1 MKQLSILFLIIIL
14 TSCLRLDSNLFNPE
28 EKITAYQLDDYKGER
43 ECPDLPAQF
52 HIPDSLIYLFQLESD
67 NNGDKARIW
76 CIYLG
81 DKGRIS
87 EDTVILYCHG
97 NKNHMDNYWNRA
109 RLLANVNGKN
119 RYGVLM
125 MDYRGFGLSD
135 GTPTENNMYADV
147 ETCIKWLKNN
157 GIRDGNLMV
166 YGYSL
171 GSAPAIKL
179 SVKNSGVPISKLIL
193 EAPYGN
199 AQTMVEDAAKL
210 SLPSSYYT
218 NVKVNNAEEIKK
230 VTVPFCWFHGANDEF
245 LSMPVHGKK
254 VYDNYQGPYKEAHI
268 VEGAIHNNLPSVMG
282 YEEYLL
288 NVGRFI
294 RQ

>member
-109 RLLANVNGKN
+109 RLLANVNGK
-119 RYGVLM
+119 
-125 MDYRGFGLSD
+125 
-135 GTPTENNMYADV
+135 
-147 ETCIKWLKNN
+147 
-157 GIRDGNLMV
+157 
-166 YGYSL
+166 
-171 GSAPAIKL
+171 
-179 SVKNSGVPISKLIL
+179 
-193 EAPYGN
+193 
-199 AQTMVEDAAKL
+199 
-210 SLPSSYYT
+210 
-218 NVKVNNAEEIKK
+218 
-230 VTVPFCWFHGANDEF
+230 
-245 LSMPVHGKK
+245 
-254 VYDNYQGPYKEAHI
+254 
-268 VEGAIHNNLPSVMG
+268 
-282 YEEYLL
+282 
-288 NVGRFI
+288 
-294 RQ
+294 